1 MPITI
6 IPSKEYWYDV
16 GVQLGIQQEKA
27 RSEKEK
33 LETIRKLID
42 AGLEEDILRIYSV
55 YPEYE
60 GSSEGERL

>member
-16 GVQLGIQQEKA
+16 GVQLGIQQERA
-27 RSEKEK
+27 RAVKEK

-42 AGLEEDILRIYSV
+42 AGLEEDILLTIVSQEDFLV
-55 YPEYE
+55 AKQ
-60 GSSEGERL
+60 LIQ

>member
-16 GVQLGIQQEKA
+16 GVQLGIQQERA
-27 RSEKEK
+27 RAEKEK

-42 AGLEEDILRIYSV
+42 AGLEEDILLTIVSQEDFLV
-55 YPEYE
+55 AKQ
-60 GSSEGERL
+60 LIQ